1 LRIGLL
7 LPISPFAG
15 LNFLRPSAL
24 IATHPEGQSVSYS
37 AIKVA
42 NEFLR
47 LASVDTPTRGLTPL
61 QLLKLVYIAH
71 GWSFIYLKEPLLNEQ
86 AQAWQ
91 YGPVVPTLY
100 HAIKQFGADTVAY
113 PIRGDTDPQVL
124 SPDAVSLIAAVYR
137 TYGHLSGVQL
147 SNMTHQPDTPW
158 SRAWTT
164 AGKNALISNN
174 EIQDHYRKLAQ
185 RAA

>member
-1 LRIGLL
+1 LTNLKNCAFIAEPSGCSGFVS
-7 LPISPFAG
+7 SPFSAS
-15 LNFLRPSAL
+15 RPPL
-24 IATHPEGQSVSYS
+24 PYS

-47 LASVDTPTRGLTPL
+47 LGTQDSPPRGLTPL

-71 GWSFIYLKEPLLNEQ
+71 GWSLIHLQQPLLNEQ

-91 YGPVVPTLY
+91 YGPVVPSLY
-100 HAIKQFGADTVAY
+100 HAIKQYGAGSIPY
-113 PIRGDTDPQVL
+113 PIPGDTDPQQL
-124 SPDAVSLIAAVYR
+124 SPDAAGLIAAVYR

-158 SRAWTT
+158 SKAWTT
-164 AGKNALISNN
+164 AGKNAIISNT
-174 EIQDHYRKLAQ
+174 EIQQHYRKLAD